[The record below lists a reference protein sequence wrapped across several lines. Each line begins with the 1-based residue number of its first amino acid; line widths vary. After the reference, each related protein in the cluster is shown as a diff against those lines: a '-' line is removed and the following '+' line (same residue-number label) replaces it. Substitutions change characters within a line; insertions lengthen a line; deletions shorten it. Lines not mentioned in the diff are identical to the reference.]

1 MNFFFQSGWR
11 ALNSFIFFAY
21 YLLLFIHSYLI
32 GFFSW
37 FELNG
42 KALHEFF
49 TKYLHTLLLLLWT
62 ITLPFLVVEMGNK
75 NIFKLTF
82 CQVIQWGKSYLV
94 VVVVV
99 LCIFK
104 LKYPLLISRKK
115 WVSFGWINICCVP
128 ITITISYKTLVNIL
142 TYMIWAKSCTSQL
155 QIHDSTMNIV
165 LIHTYR
171 LECFST
177 IQISIGIAIDGYNF
191 NHHYAWLKKSITL

>member
-1 MNFFFQSGWR
+1 MVINW
-11 ALNSFIFFAY
+11 LYNSIFSNHIEFLFPEWLKSSKIIHIFC
-21 YLLLFIHSYLI
+21 LLSFHSIIHIKLV
-32 GFFSW
+32 FLSW

-94 VVVVV
+94 VVVVL

-128 ITITISYKTLVNIL
+128 ITITISYKTLVNIPTYDMGQIMYKSITEL
-142 TYMIWAKSCTSQL
+142 DTYMIL
-155 QIHDSTMNIV
+155 Q
-165 LIHTYR
+165 
-171 LECFST
+171 
-177 IQISIGIAIDGYNF
+177 
-191 NHHYAWLKKSITL
+191 WTLH

>member
-128 ITITISYKTLVNIL
+128 ITITISYKTLVNIP
-142 TYMIWAKSCTSQL
+142 TYDMGQIMYKSISDTWFYNEYCP
-155 QIHDSTMNIV
+155 N
-165 LIHTYR
+165 TYR
-171 LECFST
+171 LITCYSY
-177 IQISIGIAIDGYNF
+177 ILIISLD
-191 NHHYAWLKKSITL
+191 H